1 MHNIFLCNLLDPISV
16 SDDASVF
23 YNFLYVVP
31 VVVVVLKFL
40 QFFCFAAAHTNYKSL
55 EIIRS

>member
-1 MHNIFLCNLLDPISV
+1 MHNIFVCNLLDPISV

-31 VVVVVLKFL
+31 VDVVVLK
-40 QFFCFAAAHTNYKSL
+40 CFAVFLFCSSAYQLQITRNNT
-55 EIIRS
+55 